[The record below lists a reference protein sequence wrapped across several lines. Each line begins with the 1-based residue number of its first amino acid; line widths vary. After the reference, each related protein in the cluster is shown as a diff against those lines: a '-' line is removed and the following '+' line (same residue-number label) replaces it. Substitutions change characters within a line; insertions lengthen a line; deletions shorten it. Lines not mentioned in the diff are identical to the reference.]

1 MANKFLNEE
10 GLSRFWNHVKTL
22 VNNLLSP
29 IKSDITSLKSRAS
42 DLEEGFSNQASDIA
56 ELQGDVA
63 TNTSSING
71 INTAMN
77 DYFMHIEQ
85 PRQSIEQITCNP
97 TWTGILQNEINHTYL
112 TGGYYLIILNGVRI
126 KFDKP
131 SGNLAFGIA
140 IDGNISTI
148 PLSYGEPE
156 TAGEEINTPIIA
168 LINIPKGNHNLN
180 IMVRNE
186 QTQAVSSIQGW
197 TVSNLI
203 IMKV

>member
-1 MANKFLNEE
+1 MARKFLDET
-10 GLSRFWNHVKTL
+10 GLTRFWAHVKKL
-22 VNNLLSP
+22 VN
-29 IKSDITSLKSRAS
+29 
-42 DLEEGFSNQASDIA
+42 DLEETVSDQASDIVA
-56 ELQGDVA
+56 LQGDVA
-63 TNTSSING
+63 INTSSING

-85 PRQSIEQITCNP
+85 PRQSIEQIACTP

-156 TAGEEINTPIIA
+156 TVGEEINTPIIA

-186 QTQAVSSIQGW
+186 QTHAVSFIQGW

-203 IMKV
+203 VMKI